1 MKLFGRANVLIE
13 QLSFWSRCGVIP
25 EGGRALSTPL
35 TNDFG
40 PRMPNR
46 AAEAG
51 VEWGETGQ
59 AEEPPARTH
68 WRVCVSFGE
77 PSDVTQGMAYV
88 TLVVVDVRDRRRDHP
103 RVHAMAEPSH
113 AEHELA
119 AFRAAKDAFL
129 AQDPHSPLDHEQR
142 HAFQGLAYYPYT
154 PALRL
159 ELPLDRDVPD
169 EVVEVDTSTG
179 ETQQYRRA
187 GTIRFAVAGQPA
199 KLTLYQGEQGELFL
213 PLRDATAA
221 SETYGAG
228 RYLEPQLLDEGVGG
242 LQLPV
247 QPVLCL
253 QRGLELSPASAR
265 ELAVGPA
272 AGG

>member
-1 MKLFGRANVLIE
+1 
-13 QLSFWSRCGVIP
+13 
-25 EGGRALSTPL
+25 
-35 TNDFG
+35 
-40 PRMPNR
+40 
-46 AAEAG
+46 
-51 VEWGETGQ
+51 
-59 AEEPPARTH
+59 
-68 WRVCVSFGE
+68 
-77 PSDVTQGMAYV
+77 MAKS
-88 TLVVVDVRDRRRDHP
+88 
-103 RVHAMAEPSH
+103 SH

-159 ELPLDRDVPD
+159 ELLLDRDVPD

-199 KLTLYQGEQGELFL
+199 ELTLYQGEQGELFL
-213 PLRDATAA
+213 PLRDATAG

-228 RYLEPQLLDEGVGG
+228 RYLEPQLLDEDRV
-242 LQLPV
+242 LVDFNYLYNPYCAYNEAWSCPLP
-247 QPVLCL
+247 P
-253 QRGLELSPASAR
+253 RENWLSVPLR
-265 ELAVGPA
+265 
-272 AGG
+272 AGEQTFPH